1 MRTPEDVMARRPNA
15 HDALDIR
22 IEEAQADR
30 VVLSMPVT
38 WKVHQPFG
46 VLHGGVSV
54 LLAESA
60 ASIGATINCPPGSH
74 AVGIEINGSHLRPVA
89 DGDIRATATPVRVG
103 RRIQVWD
110 IEVIDGAGRL
120 VNRSRCTL
128 AVVEGE

>member
-1 MRTPEDVMARRPNA
+1 MRTPQDVLSRRPNA

-30 VVLSMPVT
+30 VILSMPVT
-38 WKVHQPFG
+38 WKTHQPFG
-46 VLHGGVSV
+46 VLHGGMSV
-54 LLAESA
+54 VLAESA

-74 AVGIEINGSHLRPVA
+74 AVGIEINASHLRPVA
-89 DGDIRATATPVRVG
+89 DGSIRATAVPVRVG

-110 IEVIDGAGRL
+110 IAVADEGGRL

-128 AVVEGE
+128 AVVGD

>member
-1 MRTPEDVMARRPNA
+1 MRTPEDVLARQPNA
-15 HDALDIR
+15 HDALNIR
-22 IEEAQADR
+22 IEEAEPER

-38 WKVHQPFG
+38 WKTHQPFG
-46 VLHGGVSV
+46 VLHGGMSL

-74 AVGIEINGSHLRPVA
+74 AVGIEMNGSHLRPVA
-89 DGDIRATATPVRVG
+89 EGDIRATAVPVRVG

-110 IEVIDGAGRL
+110 IEITDESGRL

-128 AVVEGE
+128 AVVESD

>member
-1 MRTPEDVMARRPNA
+1 MGTPEDVLARRPNA

-22 IEEAQADR
+22 IEEAEPER

-38 WKVHQPFG
+38 WKTHQPFG
-46 VLHGGVSV
+46 VLHGGMSV

-89 DGDIRATATPVRVG
+89 EGDIRATAVPVRVG

-110 IEVIDGAGRL
+110 IEITDESARL

-128 AVVEGE
+128 AVVESD